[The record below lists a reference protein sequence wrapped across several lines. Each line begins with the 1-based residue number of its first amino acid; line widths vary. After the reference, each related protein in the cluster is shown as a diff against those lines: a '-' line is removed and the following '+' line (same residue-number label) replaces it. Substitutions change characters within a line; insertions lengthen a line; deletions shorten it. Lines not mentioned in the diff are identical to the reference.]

1 MDCLV
6 DQFATLLKKIHNTD
20 VEPGEMPNM
29 KEVALTWAD
38 YLKPY
43 LPSESAEKLHN
54 LIAAV
59 PDVHKM
65 IHGDYHTKNVMLQK
79 GEVLL
84 IDMDTLSYG
93 HPIFEFASMFL
104 GFVGFGE
111 ADPKTAGEFLGIPY
125 DLSCQFFEKSMEK
138 YLGTTDKKTIDD
150 VVNKAR
156 IIGYTRLM
164 RRTIKRIGLNTP
176 EGQPTIDLCKRNLL
190 TLLPQYDTLT
200 F

>member
-1 MDCLV
+1 
-6 DQFATLLKKIHNTD
+6 
-20 VEPGEMPNM
+20 MPNM

-111 ADPKTAGEFLGIPY
+111 ADPKTAGEFLGITY

-190 TLLPQYDTLT
+190 TLLSQYDTLT